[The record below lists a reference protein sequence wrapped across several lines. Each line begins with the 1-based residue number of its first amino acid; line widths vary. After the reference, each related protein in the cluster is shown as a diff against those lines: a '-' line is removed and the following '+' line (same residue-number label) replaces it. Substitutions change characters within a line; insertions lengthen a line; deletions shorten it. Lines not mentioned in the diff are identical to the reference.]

1 MKKFLLAA
9 ALTIGSS
16 TILLALDRLPSTIL
30 QKIEKEA
37 DIVKSHEAH
46 KRMWQIYH
54 DSLWVHV
61 APIFK
66 EKFDTHFT
74 KEHMAKTLFHIR
86 TQADN
91 KAFSTDFFNGIETWS
106 TMKPETQNIIITS
119 FRETYTEM
127 PRNTETL
134 SGMLIQIKDALFED
148 KPLPLPDIYT
158 IQIAKIQKSGGAE
171 EKRKYL
177 VCLQSIISS
186 TYHVMK
192 YIEQLGA
199 AK

>member
-16 TILLALDRLPSTIL
+16 TILLALDRLPPTVL
-30 QKIEKEA
+30 QKIEQEA
-37 DIVKSHEAH
+37 GVVKSHEAH

-54 DSLWVHV
+54 DSLWLHV

-74 KEHMAKTLFHIR
+74 QEHMAKTLFHIR

-91 KAFSTDFFNGIETWS
+91 KAYSTDFFNGIETWS
-106 TMKPETQNIIITS
+106 TMKPETQKIIIDS
-119 FRETYTEM
+119 FKETYIAM
-127 PRNTETL
+127 PRDPEEL
-134 SGMLIQIKDALFED
+134 SAMLTQIKDALFEK
-148 KPLPLPDIYT
+148 KPLPLPDVYT
-158 IQIAKIQKSGGAE
+158 AQLAKIEATGGQE

-192 YIEQLGA
+192 YIEALGSG
-199 AK
+199 K